1 VQPPSLDP
9 AAPRPQTSAA
19 HSRMGGLCAAEVRGC
34 GAAGPTLGG
43 CPALVSANFVL
54 RRRFLLHGRARAT
67 TSASAVGATRCN
79 SRRGVHPQAASR
91 HLPAALRCAGVR
103 VDVAALPR
111 GRVDEMLQ
119 EPSRPANISKIV
131 SAAARAARGGCQ
143 ASVGVC
149 WRPGAAA
156 RRHRGGCRSR
166 PRRSYFSINGY
177 AAAST
182 RPRTPARC
190 ERFHPPAPCP
200 WSAG

>member
-1 VQPPSLDP
+1 MQPGPGHVSGGVRSLQCPWNDC
-9 AAPRPQTSAA
+9 R
-19 HSRMGGLCAAEVRGC
+19 RMLSLNTPPNRVA
-34 GAAGPTLGG
+34 
-43 CPALVSANFVL
+43 VSTRTFSTTKYV
-54 RRRFLLHGRARAT
+54 HGRARAT
-67 TSASAVGATRCN
+67 TAASAVGATRCI
-79 SRRGVHPQAASR
+79 SRRGVHPQAASP
-91 HLPAALRCAGVR
+91 HHAAALRCAGVR

-149 WRPGAAA
+149 WRPEAAA
-156 RRHRGGCRSR
+156 QRHRGGCRSR
-166 PRRSYFSINGY
+166 PRRSYFSINWY

>member
-1 VQPPSLDP
+1 MLEHS
-9 AAPRPQTSAA
+9 QT
-19 HSRMGGLCAAEVRGC
+19 VRDRGTVHTDQARLSC
-34 GAAGPTLGG
+34 KQ
-43 CPALVSANFVL
+43 LVRWYPHLFYI
-54 RRRFLLHGRARAT
+54 HGRARAT

-111 GRVDEMLQ
+111 GRFDEMLQ
-119 EPSRPANISKIV
+119 EPSRPANISDLV
-131 SAAARAARGGCQ
+131 SAAARAARGGRQ

-149 WRPGAAA
+149 WRPEAAA
-156 RRHRGGCRSR
+156 RRHLGGCRSR